1 MHSRLFKLEI
11 LTDFD
16 QQTIGLLVRETEVD
30 EMRDEPTQLIENK
43 VLLVF
48 KLYIL
53 RGGVLALRCLLLL
66 V

>member
-1 MHSRLFKLEI
+1 MHSRLLELEI
-11 LTDFD
+11 LADFD
-16 QQTIGLLVRETEVD
+16 QQAIRLLVRETEVD
-30 EMRDEPTQLIENK
+30 EMRDKSTQLIENK